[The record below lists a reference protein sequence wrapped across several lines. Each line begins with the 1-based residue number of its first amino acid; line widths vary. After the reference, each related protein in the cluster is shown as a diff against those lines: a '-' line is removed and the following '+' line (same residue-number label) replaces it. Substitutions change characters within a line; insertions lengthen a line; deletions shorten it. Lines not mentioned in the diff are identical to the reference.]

1 MALLLPGAPEAKSVS
16 VPSAG
21 GLSIGKPRA
30 CTAVQVG
37 YLNLKSTRPSAGLEF
52 ALLGS
57 FPDDRISPKMGGAA
71 GGRWVGGA
79 RCWAGCDLTGER
91 QFEGAERPAGL
102 RHLGYGVGWCVWCS
116 GVSSGTFIPDQE
128 VLLFRPLLSPL
139 PSPAPTPLPQ
149 ECPLFSSRNWA
160 LSLLEVLSSL
170 STELHSLGTV
180 SVRGTELP
188 LQPPCLPGLLSVLG
202 ALVGSLQTGA
212 SFHTCSLAAHLA
224 PRPLRPPGPGKTT
237 TPRGLWDVHRS
248 PV

>member
-1 MALLLPGAPEAKSVS
+1 MGGRAGPIPGRGRAEVLPAVRAGRRLGQGRRRGREGGGASQAYLTLLPPGAPDAKPVS

-21 GLSIGKPRA
+21 GLAIGKPRA
-30 CTAVQVG
+30 YTAVQVG

-52 ALLGS
+52 ALLSS

-71 GGRWVGGA
+71 GGGWVGGA

-102 RHLGYGVGWCVWCS
+102 RHLGYGVGWCIWCS

-149 ECPLFSSRNWA
+149 ECPLFSSRTGHC
-160 LSLLEVLSSL
+160 LS
-170 STELHSLGTV
+170 
-180 SVRGTELP
+180 
-188 LQPPCLPGLLSVLG
+188 
-202 ALVGSLQTGA
+202 
-212 SFHTCSLAAHLA
+212 
-224 PRPLRPPGPGKTT
+224 
-237 TPRGLWDVHRS
+237 
-248 PV
+248 